1 MNSKRHGNKETW
13 SRGANLRLPLC
24 LISLVLQRHCGM
36 MEAWEDFF
44 LFGKS
49 RFTQCFKVQLYQT
62 GKSWFCV
69 QFCGKNRKQH
79 SVVLLVNDGSKLPLV
94 CHACIEQILQ
104 FKVCHWQESEISALV
119 SFYKSA
125 LRIQKENVQRVLV
138 SNLPEVSKE
147 FRIFIYFK
155 IA

>member
-1 MNSKRHGNKETW
+1 M
-13 SRGANLRLPLC
+13 
-24 LISLVLQRHCGM
+24 
-36 MEAWEDFF
+36 
-44 LFGKS
+44 
-49 RFTQCFKVQLYQT
+49 
-62 GKSWFCV
+62 
-69 QFCGKNRKQH
+69 
-79 SVVLLVNDGSKLPLV
+79 VLLVNNGSKLPLV